1 MWLGQYDG
9 LVAWMSARGGA
20 WPRQRGRLGRLSSMS
35 EADAQEHRHAQ
46 WVQYQRHR
54 GRACLSGEVEGREG
68 VSRSELLERL
78 EGWAWKGVSWR
89 RSGSCSGFRSRS
101 RECPFR
107 EMQAQTGGGLVGA
120 TVRRYFSVGEGS
132 GRGRYYAGTVDR
144 YDRRRR

>member
-1 MWLGQYDG
+1 
-9 LVAWMSARGGA
+9 
-20 WPRQRGRLGRLSSMS
+20 MS
-35 EADAQEHRHAQ
+35 EADAEEYRHAL
-46 WVQYQRHR
+46 WVQKQRGR

-78 EGWAWKGVSWR
+78 EGWAWKGVPGR
-89 RSGSCSGFRSRS
+89 RSGLCSGLRRGS
-101 RECPFR
+101 RELQDGETR
-107 EMQAQTGGGLVGA
+107 TQRGGGLVGA